1 MSIPLSDYTI
11 SRNNN
16 FNLIRFIVAVL
27 VLFSHSFALVL
38 GVADTEPL
46 VVLVG
51 MTAGTIAVDVFF
63 IASGFLITSSYVA
76 RNNLLTFFWARLLRI
91 YPALII
97 SVLFCVF
104 VLGPLFTKNNLD
116 DYLSD
121 SQTYRYLVKNAILFF
136 GVEYRLPGVFLDLPY
151 AAIVNGSLWTLPYE
165 VRLYVILALTLCTTT
180 YLATRINCVNIRN
193 SLLLV
198 AALSV
203 VVNII
208 NYFQPLL
215 PTAFIRLL
223 SMFFIGS
230 VFFVWRDAIFLS
242 SKLALCCLVLLLI
255 TSLIST
261 DKFLLIYWL
270 TLPYLVFYTAY
281 VPSGIIRKFN
291 ECGDYSYGL
300 YIYAFPV
307 QQSAVALFPKISV
320 LSMMLVAFC
329 GALILSILSWHLIE
343 SPFLRMKRSARA

>member
-16 FNLIRFIVAVL
+16 FNLIRFIAAVL

-198 AALSV
+198 GR
-203 VVNII
+203 
-208 NYFQPLL
+208 FQ
-215 PTAFIRLL
+215 
-223 SMFFIGS
+223 
-230 VFFVWRDAIFLS
+230 W
-242 SKLALCCLVLLLI
+242 
-255 TSLIST
+255 
-261 DKFLLIYWL
+261 WL
-270 TLPYLVFYTAY
+270 T
-281 VPSGIIRKFN
+281 
-291 ECGDYSYGL
+291 
-300 YIYAFPV
+300 
-307 QQSAVALFPKISV
+307 
-320 LSMMLVAFC
+320 
-329 GALILSILSWHLIE
+329 
-343 SPFLRMKRSARA
+343 